1 MAGNA
6 ENQQSDAQAQSSQQ
20 PERSIFDPIAFNS
33 AAFESLHEPRP
44 LDAHVS
50 DPITEPLDLD
60 PEVLAA
66 RSRDIPVSSSTPLIG
81 SDNQPVGSDAA
92 QSSQSAESQP
102 SAVQHEPAGPVPA
115 PPAKPASISPVEP
128 QSEPA
133 NPQTA
138 EPQQPAEPAQQ
149 PEPAKPQ
156 PVQSAEPQPAQS
168 VESQQATEPAQQPA
182 EPAQPV
188 EAQPAEPQTA
198 HSSRASRASRSAH
211 RHEWNAMAITGFV
224 LSFFGGLVG
233 LILSLVGLNQ
243 IKRTHERGRSL
254 AVAGII
260 IGVLMTVTLFVASIW
275 GVVWLAN
282 RDNNGSTTT
291 TSQSSSA
298 QDSDTKDDSSKD
310 DAETNSDDKVDSVNG
325 MFDNASDMLNYPE
338 MQRQVQQEVEK
349 YKDMGITASVTAQGS
364 TITYDL
370 IVPDTMATQSD
381 ILRTSVEGQTTSYQS
396 IANLMSAMVKGDN
409 PISVRVFMH
418 TQSGSSIFDKT
429 FTGQ

>member
-20 PERSIFDPIAFNS
+20 TERSIFDPIAFNS

-50 DPITEPLDLD
+50 DPITESLDLD

-66 RSRDIPVSSSTPLIG
+66 HSRDIPVSSSTPLIG
-81 SDNQPVGSDAA
+81 SDNQPVGSPAA
-92 QSSQSAESQP
+92 QGSQSAESQP
-102 SAVQHEPAGPVPA
+102 SVVQHEPNGPVPA
-115 PPAKPASISPVEP
+115 PPAKPVAVAPVEP

-133 NPQTA
+133 NPQ
-138 EPQQPAEPAQQ
+138 
-149 PEPAKPQ
+149 
-156 PVQSAEPQPAQS
+156 PVASQQSAEPVQQVAQPAQ
-168 VESQQATEPAQQPA
+168 QAAQ
-182 EPAQPV
+182 PAQPV
-188 EAQPAEPQTA
+188 AVQPAETQPA
-198 HSSRASRASRSAH
+198 HSARASRVSRSSR

-254 AVAGII
+254 AIAGIV
-260 IGVLMTVTLFVASIW
+260 IGVLMTVTFFVAAIW
-275 GVVWLAN
+275 GVVWVAN
-282 RDNNGSTTT
+282 RDTSGSTTT
-291 TSQSSSA
+291 TSQSTST
-298 QDSDTKDDSSKD
+298 QDSSTKDDSSKD
-310 DAETNSDDKVDSVNG
+310 DTETNSSDKIDSVNG

-370 IVPDTMATQSD
+370 IVPDDMATQSD

-418 TQSGSSIFDKT
+418 TQSGSTIFDKT

>member
-1 MAGNA
+1 
-6 ENQQSDAQAQSSQQ
+6 
-20 PERSIFDPIAFNS
+20 
-33 AAFESLHEPRP
+33 
-44 LDAHVS
+44 
-50 DPITEPLDLD
+50 
-60 PEVLAA
+60 
-66 RSRDIPVSSSTPLIG
+66 
-81 SDNQPVGSDAA
+81 
-92 QSSQSAESQP
+92 
-102 SAVQHEPAGPVPA
+102 
-115 PPAKPASISPVEP
+115 
-128 QSEPA
+128 
-133 NPQTA
+133 
-138 EPQQPAEPAQQ
+138 
-149 PEPAKPQ
+149 
-156 PVQSAEPQPAQS
+156 
-168 VESQQATEPAQQPA
+168 
-182 EPAQPV
+182 
-188 EAQPAEPQTA
+188 
-198 HSSRASRASRSAH
+198 
-211 RHEWNAMAITGFV
+211 MAITGFV